1 MLRGLYTYYLTPKSF
16 IDRNFRVNAGESA
29 RGIRFIL
36 DGFNDLASLKF
47 RHLIRIDDEIFENN
61 KIYINQ
67 DEEYVDV
74 IFPSLSE
81 GAYYTEMEISR
92 EDEKLLSGIFSI
104 VYTKSLQ
111 GQANDELKKVV
122 DNDLLDKILKFEG
135 KINDLLEKTNEFSKI
150 VDKNY
155 MHEQM
160 QASNVWVVHH
170 NLNKYPSVS
179 IIDSGNNEIYGEVRY
194 LDKNN
199 ITLKFSVPFSGK
211 AFFN

>member
-74 IFPSLSE
+74 IFPSLSVGE
-81 GAYYTEMEISR
+81 YSCEIAILEEDR
-92 EDEKLLSGIFSI
+92 ELLSGVFTLNC
-104 VYTKSLQ
+104 VKSLKV
-111 GQANDELKKVV
+111 QARDELKKVV
-122 DNDLLDKILKFEG
+122 NDELLAKLLRFERD
-135 KINDLLEKTNEFSKI
+135 IDDILEKTESLSKLI
-150 VDKNY
+150 DKEY
-155 MHEQM
+155 IFEQT
-160 QASNVWVVHH
+160 SPTDTWNVEH
-170 NLNKYPSVS
+170 NLNKYPSVT
-179 IIDSGNNEIYGEVRY
+179 ITDESGNVVYGDVKY

-199 ITLKFSVPFSGK
+199 IVVKFSVPFRGK

>member
-67 DEEYVDV
+67 DEGYVDV
-74 IFPSLSE
+74 ILPSLSE
-81 GAYYTEMEISR
+81 GKYYTELEMSKK
-92 EDEKLLSGIFSI
+92 DEKLLSGIFTI
-104 VYTKSLQ
+104 VYTQSLQ

-135 KINDLLEKTNEFSKI
+135 KINDVLEKTNEFSKI

-179 IIDSGNNEIYGEVRY
+179 IIDSGGNEVHGKVVH

-199 ITLKFSVPFSGK
+199 IILKFSVPFSGK

>member
-1 MLRGLYTYYLTPKSF
+1 MEVKRMLRGLYTYYLTPKSF

-47 RHLIRIDDEIFENN
+47 RHLIRIDGEIFENN

-135 KINDLLEKTNEFSKI
+135 KINDVLEKN
-150 VDKNY
+150 
-155 MHEQM
+155 
-160 QASNVWVVHH
+160 
-170 NLNKYPSVS
+170 
-179 IIDSGNNEIYGEVRY
+179 
-194 LDKNN
+194 
-199 ITLKFSVPFSGK
+199 
-211 AFFN
+211 